1 MGEKKKEAHRA
12 LYRKYRSKSLDE
24 IIGQEHIT
32 TSLKNAVKNNTLS
45 HAYLFTGPRGVGKT
59 SIARILA
66 HEINNIA
73 YTDDSAHLDII
84 EIDAAS
90 NRRIDDIRDLREKV
104 NLAPVNAAYK
114 VYIIDEVHM
123 LTPESFNALLK
134 TLEEPPAH
142 VIFILATTE
151 VHKLPATIVSR
162 TQRHTF
168 RAVPIP
174 QVTAHLK
181 AIAKSEGIK
190 VEDDAL
196 TLLAEHGE
204 GSFRDSIS
212 LLDQISHLPQP
223 VSKAVVEDL
232 LGLAPGDGLAEVLVG
247 ARRGDTGQCL
257 EKIHTLQESG
267 VSPTRIADQL
277 IALLRSAVND
287 GSTLNLIRNLLSVS
301 ASIQPGLSL
310 DIAIIEYCLSHK
322 ASSSPANTPSSP
334 VLVVQE
340 RKTAPVV
347 KLPKQTTAPTKSK
360 PKEVSLVQ
368 AKEDALEKKEN
379 IQTSKKVTNEESS
392 IEDDDWRDILSE
404 VKERNSSLYTV
415 MRLAHTALEG
425 DTCIL
430 SFQFPFHQK
439 RADETKNK
447 QLISEIISNQI
458 GFQPKIVTRIDTEL
472 KRKEITST
480 AETPEPDSAHASL
493 ITNIQDMMGGGE
505 IVDAR
510 NT

>member
-32 TSLKNAVKNNTLS
+32 TSLKNAIKNNTLS

-104 NLAPVNAAYK
+104 NLAPVNATYK

-123 LTPESFNALLK
+123 LTSESFNALLK

-168 RAVPIP
+168 RAVPTP

-190 VEDDAL
+190 VDDDAL

-223 VSKAVVEDL
+223 VSKAVIEDL
-232 LGLAPGDGLAEVLVG
+232 LGLAPRDELAEMLSS
-247 ARRGDTGQCL
+247 AREGNTSQSL
-257 EKIHTLQESG
+257 QKAHTLQENG
-267 VSPTRIADQL
+267 VSPARIADQL
-277 IALLRSAVND
+277 IALLRSEVND
-287 GSTLNLIRNLLSVS
+287 DSTLSLMRSLLSVN
-301 ASIQPGLSL
+301 ASPQPGLSL
-310 DIAIIEYCLSHK
+310 DIAVIDYCLAHK
-322 ASSSPANTPSSP
+322 PETGGLVESSVP
-334 VLVVQE
+334 VREGL
-340 RKTAPVV
+340 A
-347 KLPKQTTAPTKSK
+347 APTPK
-360 PKEVSLVQ
+360 PPVKTVEPSKEVIESKSPELNDDEAREKTEMVQ
-368 AKEDALEKKEN
+368 AP
-379 IQTSKKVTNEESS
+379 KKVSDPVGS
-392 IEDDDWRDILSE
+392 IEDDWRDILSE

-415 MRLAHTALEG
+415 MRLAHPHIEG

-439 RADETKNK
+439 RADEAKNK

-458 GFQPKIVTRIDTEL
+458 GSQPNIVTRVDSTL
-472 KRKEITST
+472 KRKDDTL
-480 AETPEPDSAHASL
+480 AAHTPEPDSAHASL

>member
-32 TSLKNAVKNNTLS
+32 TSLKNAIKNNTLS

-66 HEINNIA
+66 HEINDIA

-104 NLAPVNAAYK
+104 NLAPVNARYK

-134 TLEEPPAH
+134 TLEEPPVH

-168 RAVPIP
+168 RAVPTP

-181 AIAKSEGIK
+181 AIAKNEGIQ
-190 VEDDAL
+190 VDDDAL
-196 TLLAEHGE
+196 ILLAEHGE

-223 VSKAVVEDL
+223 VSKATIEDL
-232 LGLAPGDGLAEVLVG
+232 LGLAPHNELTEVLVN
-247 ARRGDTGQCL
+247 ARQGSTAHSL
-257 EKIHTLQESG
+257 EKIHILKENG
-267 VSPTRIADQL
+267 VSPARIADQL
-277 IALLRSAVND
+277 IALLRSEVND
-287 GSTLNLIRNLLSVS
+287 ESSLNLMRNLLSVG
-301 ASIQPGLSL
+301 ASTQPGLSL
-310 DIAIIEYCLSHK
+310 DIAIIDYCLAHETNQPQDGK
-322 ASSSPANTPSSP
+322 TTTHELVTQKIKTTKDVSSP
-334 VLVVQE
+334 VEPTSPEELVVEDTPPPQAKDTISE
-340 RKTAPVV
+340 KAET
-347 KLPKQTTAPTKSK
+347 
-360 PKEVSLVQ
+360 VQ
-368 AKEDALEKKEN
+368 APKKKSVE
-379 IQTSKKVTNEESS
+379 TSS
-392 IEDDDWRDILSE
+392 IEDGWRDILSE

-415 MRLAHTALEG
+415 MRLAHPVLEG

-458 GFQPKIVTRIDTEL
+458 GSQPEIVTRVDASL
-472 KRKEITST
+472 KRTEVTHT
-480 AETPEPDSAHASL
+480 AKMTEPDSAHASL